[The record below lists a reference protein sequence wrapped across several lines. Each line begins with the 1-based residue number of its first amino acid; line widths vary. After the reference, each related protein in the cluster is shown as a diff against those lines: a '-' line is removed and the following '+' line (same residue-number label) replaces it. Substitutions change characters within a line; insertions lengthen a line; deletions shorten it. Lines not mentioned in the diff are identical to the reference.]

1 MINVDIIDIN
11 VIINILINYTII
23 GTCLLLMNALI
34 LGIMGDKWLKND
46 LLIIVSW
53 PLDVVNLLG
62 ILVGALIR
70 KF

>member
-1 MINVDIIDIN
+1 MINIDLIQSAFIIY
-11 VIINILINYTII
+11 VMI
-23 GTCLLLMNALI
+23 GTCLLLLNVLI

>member
-1 MINVDIIDIN
+1 MINIDLIQSAFIIY
-11 VIINILINYTII
+11 VMI
-23 GTCLLLMNALI
+23 GTCLLLLNVLI

-62 ILVGALIR
+62 ILVGALIS
-70 KF
+70 KFKN